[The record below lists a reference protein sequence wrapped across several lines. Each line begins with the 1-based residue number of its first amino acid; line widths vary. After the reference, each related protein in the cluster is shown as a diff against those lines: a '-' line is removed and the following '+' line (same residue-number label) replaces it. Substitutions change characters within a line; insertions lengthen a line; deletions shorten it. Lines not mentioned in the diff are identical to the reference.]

1 MIQAASLVAIVDDD
15 PSVCRALRRLLA
27 SARIE
32 AATFPSAAAF
42 LASGRL
48 PEAACLVLD
57 IHLGGMSG
65 FDLQEHL
72 AAAGARLPIIFITAH
87 DDLPTRERARRS
99 GAVAYLRKPF
109 DEAALLEAIAQ
120 AVGRRP

>member
-15 PSVCRALRRLLA
+15 PSVCRALHRLLS

-48 PEAACLVLD
+48 ADAACLVLD
-57 IHLGGMSG
+57 IHLGGMTG
-65 FDLQEHL
+65 FELQEHL
-72 AAAGARLPIIFITAH
+72 AAGGSRLPIIFITAH

-99 GAVAYLRKPF
+99 GAVTYLRKPF
-109 DEAALLEAIAQ
+109 DDAALLEAIARATGQ
-120 AVGRRP
+120 QE